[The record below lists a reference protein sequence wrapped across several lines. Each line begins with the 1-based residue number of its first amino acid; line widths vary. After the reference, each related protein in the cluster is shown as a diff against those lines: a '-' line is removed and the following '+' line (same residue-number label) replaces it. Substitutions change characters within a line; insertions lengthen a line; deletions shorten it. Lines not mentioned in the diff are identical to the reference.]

1 MSDAG
6 GLIVGVV
13 ATPQQWR
20 RDLQAHVTD
29 HVQGVVLR
37 VLHEGANADGV
48 DVVILD
54 DTRDFLTRAQVLALL
69 DKGIR
74 VLGVF
79 DATGRNGRGRAPL
92 DALGVE
98 ALPIG
103 DQPDVLLQ
111 AAATLDPAALR
122 RRRVRPVTP
131 FVPDVVE
138 PNGNSSEPRSSV
150 IVVGGGSDSPG
161 RTEVAVA
168 VASVL
173 GARGASTVLLDV
185 DEHDPSISPRLG
197 YEVTP
202 NVLDALAVLGSGGEI
217 ADCLGRRAAFATGQI
232 DFEVV
237 CGLTSSADWSQTR
250 ELSGLIGALRSG
262 WEYVVVD
269 AGPQCGPDQI
279 PPGGARNAATRTALR
294 LADHAVAVCTA
305 TPMGVLRFLQWA
317 TSAVEL
323 LGHKQLTVLV
333 NRAPRE
339 SFHRSELIDQI
350 TSNLPSGAIAR
361 IEFLPADRSVAA
373 AVWDGTPVGTGA
385 FRDAVQSAVEAMRP
399 SPTGRRTGRRRT
411 LSLFGART

>member
-1 MSDAG
+1 
-6 GLIVGVV
+6 
-13 ATPQQWR
+13 
-20 RDLQAHVTD
+20 
-29 HVQGVVLR
+29 
-37 VLHEGANADGV
+37 
-48 DVVILD
+48 
-54 DTRDFLTRAQVLALL
+54 
-69 DKGIR
+69 
-74 VLGVF
+74 
-79 DATGRNGRGRAPL
+79 
-92 DALGVE
+92 
-98 ALPIG
+98 
-103 DQPDVLLQ
+103 
-111 AAATLDPAALR
+111 
-122 RRRVRPVTP
+122 
-131 FVPDVVE
+131 
-138 PNGNSSEPRSSV
+138 
-150 IVVGGGSDSPG
+150 
-161 RTEVAVA
+161 
-168 VASVL
+168 
-173 GARGASTVLLDV
+173 
-185 DEHDPSISPRLG
+185 
-197 YEVTP
+197 
-202 NVLDALAVLGSGGEI
+202 
-217 ADCLGRRAAFATGQI
+217 
-232 DFEVV
+232 V